1 MEWPARSCDLTPL
14 DYWLWS
20 YLKNKIYLMKNPPQT
35 IDQLEQAISDQINL
49 IRFNIPLLIKVIN
62 DMKRRADLCIKHN
75 GNVVAHL

>member
-1 MEWPARSCDLTPL
+1 
-14 DYWLWS
+14 
-20 YLKNKIYLMKNPPQT
+20 MKNPPQT
-35 IDQLEQAISDQINL
+35 LDQLEKAIIDQINL